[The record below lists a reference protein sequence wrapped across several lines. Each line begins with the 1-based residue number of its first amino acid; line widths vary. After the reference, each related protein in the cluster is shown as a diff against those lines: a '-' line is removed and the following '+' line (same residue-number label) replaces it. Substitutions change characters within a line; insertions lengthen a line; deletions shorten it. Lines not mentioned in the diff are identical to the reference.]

1 MKDRLVEII
10 SNWMTPSKEDKFIS
24 ALADTIIKFIE
35 EEKKKPFIC
44 KCCSGS
50 TVKLIDDDLFQCP
63 RCGGLIL
70 RGYVKMDDIEV
81 CPECDRGHIKK
92 IVGNM
97 NVIENTYSLSIC
109 PTCKGKGIVAKGEKE

>member
-1 MKDRLVEII
+1 
-10 SNWMTPSKEDKFIS
+10 MTPSKEDKFIS

-81 CPECDRGHIKK
+81 CPECKGFSS
-92 IVGNM
+92 NM
-97 NVIENTYSLSIC
+97 GLQMPC
-109 PTCKGKGIVAKGEKE
+109 KTCMQKGIVAKGGKDG